1 MGSDG
6 SPGVN
11 ALRKILD
18 RAREHP
24 ERIVFPEAGD
34 ARVLRAVSRLAA
46 EGIVDPVLVGDAES
60 IANAAREQ
68 KVDLARVAIEDP
80 GRSEHRHECV
90 AIVQGAFRKRRPD
103 EARVAR
109 MLDDP
114 LYFAATLVRV
124 GAAGGMLAG
133 ADHSTARVVR
143 AALRLIGPAPGVQT
157 VSSYFLMEL
166 REPTAGGEDL
176 LAFADCALVPC
187 PDAAELAEIAAQT
200 AEQFRLFSGGREPRV
215 AFLSFST
222 KGSAQHAAVDKVRE
236 ALELLRARRPDLLVD
251 GELQG
256 DAALVPE
263 VGEAKAPGSP
273 VAGRANVLIF
283 PSLDAGN
290 IAYKLVQRL
299 AGAQAI
305 GPILQG
311 LARPANDLSRG
322 CSEDDIVVGAAV
334 TALQARY
341 NPPG

>member
-1 MGSDG
+1 VEPVLIGD
-6 SPGVN
+6 
-11 ALRKILD
+11 AETILD
-18 RAREHP
+18 SAREHGF
-24 ERIVFPEAGD
+24 E
-34 ARVLRAVSRLAA
+34 
-46 EGIVDPVLVGDAES
+46 
-60 IANAAREQ
+60 
-68 KVDLARVAIEDP
+68 LARVAVEDP
-80 GRSEHRHECV
+80 TRSKHRDAC
-90 AIVQGAFRKRRPD
+90 ASIVQGSFRKKRPD
-103 EARVAR
+103 GSRLER
-109 MLDDP
+109 MLRDP
-114 LYFAATLVRV
+114 LYFAAALVRV
-124 GAAGGMLAG
+124 GAAAGMLAG
-133 ADHSTARVVR
+133 AEHSTARTVR
-143 AALRLIGPAPGVQT
+143 AALRILGPAPGVQT

-166 REPTAGGEDL
+166 REPTVAGERL
-176 LAFADCALVPC
+176 LAFADCGLVPC
-187 PDAAELAEIAAQT
+187 PDARELAEIAEQT
-200 AEQFRLFSGGREPRV
+200 SEQFRLFSGREPRV

-236 ALELLRARRPDLLVD
+236 ALELLQARRPDLLVD

-311 LARPANDLSRG
+311 LSSPANDLSRG
-322 CSEDDIVVGAAV
+322 CSEEEIVVGAAV

-341 NPPG
+341 NSPS